1 MKNSIL
7 HIPLKLKSQTKRSKA
22 LLWIVLLLSFSP
34 VVAQVESSVDTTKI
48 KIGEQITF
56 KLEVISDTTDLV
68 VFPEG
73 QTFLPLEVIESYP
86 IDTTKRDEKY
96 FLIKEYG
103 LTQFDSGGYTLPSQ
117 KVVLGT
123 REFFTDSVLVEV
135 NAVEVDTTKQKL
147 YDIKPIIGVD
157 KSFGDWW
164 KTLLIILLILGI
176 VAFLLYWFVWRKKP
190 LTEEEQIAMLPPYE
204 RAKLALQALDN
215 SNFLENNEIKSYY
228 SELTLIIRKYLDEKV
243 YDHSLESTTEE
254 LVDRLKLLKDGNQMD
269 LDLETIKNI
278 GVILR
283 RADLVKFAKSKPD
296 IELAKLDRGTIDLEI
311 DHVKE
316 SLPEPTEEELLADQQ
331 YQEELERKKKRKKII
346 ITAVVAFL
354 MLVGTV
360 VGLSIH
366 YGFNYVK
373 DTVLG
378 HPSKELL
385 ESKEWVTSEYG
396 APGITIS
403 TPVVLER
410 QNLELPEEFRDQIQM
425 VSFGYGSILSSI
437 NINVSTSKY
446 NFPSPEQGDDPDAQ
460 KIDLFKSAE
469 GALVQ
474 FEQNGV
480 QNIITKNEQFITP
493 NGQEGLKT
501 FGTADFPSLKP
512 GKFEKANYVL
522 LGFTTENILQ
532 SIVLAWRAD
541 DVYADELMERV
552 IGSIELIKLEQD
564 EQ

>member
-1 MKNSIL
+1 M
-7 HIPLKLKSQTKRSKA
+7 
-22 LLWIVLLLSFSP
+22 
-34 VVAQVESSVDTTKI
+34 
-48 KIGEQITF
+48 
-56 KLEVISDTTDLV
+56 EVTSDTTDLV
-68 VFPEG
+68 IFPEG

-86 IDTTKRDEKY
+86 VDTTKRAAKY
-96 FLIKEYG
+96 FLIKEYA
-103 LTQFDSGGYTLPSQ
+103 LTQFDSGAYTIPSQ

-123 REFFTDSVLVEV
+123 RAFFTDSVKVEV
-135 NAVEVDTTKQKL
+135 NPVQVDTTKQKL
-147 YDIKPIIGVD
+147 FDIKPIIGVN
-157 KSFGDWW
+157 KSLGDWW

-190 LTEEEQIAMLPPYE
+190 LTEEEQIALLPPYE

-243 YDHSLESTTEE
+243 YDHSLESTTDE
-254 LVDRLKLLKDGNQMD
+254 LVDRLKLLKDGNQVD
-269 LDLETIKNI
+269 LDTETIKNI

-296 IELAKLDRGTIDLEI
+296 VELAKLDRGTIDLEI

-331 YQEELERKKKRKKII
+331 YQEELARKKKRKKII
-346 ITAVVAFL
+346 ITVVTAVVL
-354 MLVGTV
+354 LIGTV

-410 QNLELPEEFRDQIQM
+410 QYLDLPEEYKDQIQM
-425 VSFGYGSILSSI
+425 VSFGYGSLLSSI

-446 NFPSPEQGDDPDAQ
+446 NFPPAEEGGDPETQ
-460 KIDLFKSAE
+460 KIDLYKSAE
-469 GALVQ
+469 GGLVQ

-541 DVYADELMERV
+541 DVYADQIMERV
-552 IGSIELIKLEQD
+552 LGSIELIKLEED